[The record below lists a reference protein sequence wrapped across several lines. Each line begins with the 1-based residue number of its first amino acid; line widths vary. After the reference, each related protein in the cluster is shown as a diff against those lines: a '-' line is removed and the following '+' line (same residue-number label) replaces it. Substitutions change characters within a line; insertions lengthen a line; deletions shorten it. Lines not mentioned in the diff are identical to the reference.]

1 MKLSTPPQSRGRS
14 ALLIKLA
21 VSGVLLA
28 VLFWR
33 VDRAAFVR
41 SLQTLPVPLFLGCV
55 ALYALGYLLSTIRW
69 QLLLQAEGIRLP
81 FWRLALVYLQGTFF
95 NLFLPTLI
103 GGDVVRGFFIYRMTH
118 GHDAAIASIMVDRLS
133 GFAAMILI
141 AVGALAFAYGTL
153 NDPQVAVLVLGVA
166 ALFTLFMFALVNNR
180 LKDLVAGLLRFA
192 GLGRFEEKLQGLV
205 DALHRYRHHYR
216 ALGQAFL
223 LSVLLQVLIIVTF
236 YLIGVGLNLG
246 VPLVYF
252 LVFVP
257 LTTVV
262 AMLPVSVAGL
272 GVREAGAI
280 YFFAKVG
287 VDASA
292 ALGMSLVCFSLS
304 LIMSSLG
311 GLAFLFDRHAAKRTA
326 D

>member
-1 MKLSTPPQSRGRS
+1 MELPTPPQTRGQS
-14 ALLIKLA
+14 ILLIKLA

-33 VDRAAFVR
+33 VDRAAFLR
-41 SLQTLPVPLFLGCV
+41 SLQTLPVSLFLGCV
-55 ALYALGYLLSTIRW
+55 ALYALGYLISILRW
-69 QLLLQAEGIRLP
+69 QRLLQAEGIRLP
-81 FWRLALVYLQGTFF
+81 LWRLVLVYLQGAFF

-103 GGDVVRGFFIYRMTH
+103 GGDIVRGYFIYRMTR
-118 GHDAAIASIMVDRLS
+118 GNDAAIASIMVDRLS
-133 GFAAMILI
+133 GFAALILI
-141 AVGALAFAYGTL
+141 AVGSLAFAYETL
-153 NDPQVAVLVLGVA
+153 DDPQVAALVLGVA
-166 ALFTLFMFALVNNR
+166 ALFALLMFVLLNNR
-180 LKDLVAGLLRFA
+180 VKELVASLLRFA
-192 GLGRFEEKLQGLV
+192 GLGRFGAKLQGLV

-223 LSVLLQVLIIVTF
+223 LSVLLQVLIIVTY
-236 YLIGVGLNLG
+236 YLIWVGLNLG

-252 LVFVP
+252 LVFIP

-272 GVREAGAI
+272 GVREAGVI

-287 VDASA
+287 VGAGA

-304 LIMSSLG
+304 LIVSSLG
-311 GLAFLFDRHAAKRTA
+311 GLAFLLDRHAAKREA